1 MFLNV
6 KMMCIHRENYMWM
19 KDLIVV
25 YSEYLNAKAP
35 INET

>member
-1 MFLNV
+1 MFINARL
-6 KMMCIHRENYMWM
+6 MCIQRKNYMRI

-35 INET
+35 IDET